1 MLKEDNQ
8 ILLINELNVCGFQ
21 DVSQLDS
28 LLSLVRILREV
39 SQSLH
44 KHWHAVALEDTN
56 VGAP

>member
-8 ILLINELNVCGFQ
+8 ILFIDELNVCSLQ
-21 DVSQLDS
+21 DVSQYS

-44 KHWHAVALEDTN
+44 KHRHAIDLEDTN
-56 VGAP
+56 VGVP

>member
-8 ILLINELNVCGFQ
+8 ILFIDELNVCGLQ
-21 DVSQLDS
+21 DVSQYS